1 MRIAVLAAIA
11 ALSVSGAAN
20 AAVVERGDGWVRMK
34 TVQQIEAPPAKVYAA
49 LGEVGRWWDD
59 DHTYSGKAA
68 NMSMALQA
76 DACWCET
83 IPGGGSVRHGVVELA
98 WPEQGM
104 LRVSAALGPLQDE
117 GVTGALFFHLKPKDG
132 GTEVTITYNV
142 GGARDF
148 VTKGAEGVDMVL
160 NVQWERLKRYVET
173 GKPTP

>member
-1 MRIAVLAAIA
+1 MRTAFLAAAA
-11 ALSVSGAAN
+11 ALAFGPAAQ
-20 AAVVERGDGWVRMK
+20 AEIVDRGETYVRMK
-34 TVQQIEAPPAKVYAA
+34 TVQQIAAPPAKVYAA
-49 LGEVGRWWDD
+49 IGELGRWWDD
-59 DHTYSGKAA
+59 EHTYSGKAA
-68 NMSMALQA
+68 NMTLPLTANG
-76 DACWCET
+76 CWCET

-104 LRVSAALGPLQDE
+104 VRIDAALGPLQDE
-117 GVTGALFFHLKPKDG
+117 GVRGALFFRLKPKDG
-132 GTEVTITYNV
+132 GTEVTITYNI